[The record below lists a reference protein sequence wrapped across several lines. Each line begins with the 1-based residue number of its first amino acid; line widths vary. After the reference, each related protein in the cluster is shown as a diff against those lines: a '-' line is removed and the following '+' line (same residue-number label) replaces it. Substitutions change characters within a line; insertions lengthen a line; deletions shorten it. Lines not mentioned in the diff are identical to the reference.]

1 MNLLDSSMDSSV
13 YPKTATLYSAAL
25 DDGDYHSKTDA
36 LTAALLGL
44 FTPFPEKMKINRAF
58 GKAMYQQYDQDGY
71 AGIFDIGAGPMPKG
85 HEWAPGR
92 RYLYIDHNAD
102 IVQHAR
108 KKLRSGD
115 AAVYEQGGVGDVPA
129 LFEAGLGQRAF
140 GGERKIAIA
149 SNAVLM
155 FATNEEIRSAFSYLH
170 KWCAPGSTAMIT
182 IIGVTGS
189 ETDFRTKMV
198 GRMLRWL
205 GAPMYVRNVNTL
217 ASLFAP
223 WTIVRGPMPTWQWM
237 RWPPSAR
244 TAGVGFDIYA
254 LQLMK

>member
-1 MNLLDSSMDSSV
+1 MNSLDGSMDQGV

-36 LTAALLGL
+36 FTAALLGL

-58 GKAMYQQYDQDGY
+58 GKLMYKQFAQEGF
-71 AGIFDIGAGPMPKG
+71 AGVFDIGAGPMPRG

-108 KKLRSGD
+108 KKLRSED
-115 AAVYEQGGVGDVPA
+115 AALYERGGVGDIPA
-129 LFEAGLGQRAF
+129 LFEQGLGEQAF

-155 FATNEEIRSAFSYLH
+155 FAPDHEIRSAFGYLH

-189 ETDFRTKMV
+189 ETDFRTRMV
-198 GRMLRWL
+198 GGMLRWL
-205 GAPMYVRNVNTL
+205 GAPMYVRNINSF

-223 WTIVRGPMPTWQWM
+223 WTIVKGPMPTWEWL

-254 LQLMK
+254 LQLVK